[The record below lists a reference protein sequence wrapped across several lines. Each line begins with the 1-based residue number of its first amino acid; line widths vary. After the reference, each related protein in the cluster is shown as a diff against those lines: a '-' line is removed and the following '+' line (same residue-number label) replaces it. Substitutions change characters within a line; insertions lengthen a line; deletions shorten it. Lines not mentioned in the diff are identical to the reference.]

1 VGEQLGDYSSV
12 CVAQFSQGVGHLATR
27 AISAMIAVLPGL
39 RPGATFNQGE
49 RVTSVTLA
57 GNQMAIKWKTQSAAA

>member
-1 VGEQLGDYSSV
+1 
-12 CVAQFSQGVGHLATR
+12 
-27 AISAMIAVLPGL
+27 MIAVLPGL

-49 RVTSVTLA
+49 RVTSVTLT